1 MNKKQLY
8 ESIMSSVAKQVKKVL
23 NESNTGRHEFSQED
37 LKEIKEIILNDDDFY
52 EIFCTCAN
60 FDYYDSYEEAVDD
73 LMNFLTYDVYN
84 SNEQLDTEAHAWYI
98 LDDIDLGTSWVKLES
113 GKIANMDNIW
123 QEFKSIISQK

>member
-8 ESIMSSVAKQVKKVL
+8 ESIMSSIAKQVKKVL
-23 NESNTGRHEFSQED
+23 NESNTGRHEFSKKD
-37 LKEIKEIILNDDDFY
+37 LKEIKDIILNDDDFY
-52 EIFCTCAN
+52 EIFCSCAN

-73 LMNFLTYDVYN
+73 LMNFLTYDVYDTN
-84 SNEQLDTEAHAWYI
+84 VQLDIEAHTWYI
-98 LDDIDLGTSWVKLES
+98 LDEPDPGTSWARLKS